1 CAKRRMGYLRQLRQ
15 VLRGRPRP
23 SRRAAR
29 RGPYPAG
36 SYGRLVCARAVR
48 LNVCPAQLEAE
59 GPSVI
64 ATLIDILVPSIP
76 DEDDVDVLW
85 PEEAGG
91 ECRRR
96 YETLR
101 FSR

>member
-1 CAKRRMGYLRQLRQ
+1 TLRQRTLA
-15 VLRGRPRP
+15 LRGRPRP

-36 SYGRLVCARAVR
+36 SYGRLVCSLAVR
-48 LNVCPAQLEAE
+48 LNVCPSQLEAE
-59 GPSVI
+59 GPAVI

-85 PEEAGG
+85 PEEARAG
-91 ECRRR
+91 CRRR
-96 YETLR
+96 CRSSGSTR
-101 FSR
+101 WSV